1 MYVASLHVYPV
12 KGCKGIDLQHATFG
26 PRCLQHDRH
35 WIIVDAEGNKITQRE
50 EPKLALIHTSIQ
62 DDTLTLSTSDHSR
75 THIDINTIPE
85 KPKSVD
91 VWGDDSPGLV
101 ERPEASQW
109 LSDVLRQPVTLL
121 RFDESKQRPVV
132 PEWGGQTNAHIAFN
146 DCLPILITNQASLD
160 ALNDWRTE
168 QGLAPSPMDRFRPN
182 IVLTGAPAW
191 EEDTWLA
198 IASSNGVHLDITRPC
213 SRCQV
218 TNVDQQRGEREE
230 TGNLHVLSRQRN
242 FKNYLGRPG
251 VFFGVQS
258 LVQGCEGLTV
268 SVGDRFEL
276 ADHSAPLPGV
286 PRIVP

>member
-12 KGCKGIDLQHATFG
+12 KGCKGIDLQTATFG

-50 EPKLALIHTSIQ
+50 EPRLALIQTSIQ
-62 DDTLTLSTSDHSR
+62 DDTLTLSTSDHGR

-121 RFDESKQRPVV
+121 RFDEGKQRPVV
-132 PEWGGQTNAHIAFN
+132 PEWGGETKAHIAFN

-198 IASSNGVHLDITRPC
+198 IASANGVHLDITRPC

-230 TGNLHVLSRQRN
+230 TGNLHVLGKHRN

-251 VFFGVQS
+251 AFFGVQS
-258 LVQGCEGLTV
+258 LVQGCEGLTL
-268 SVGDRFEL
+268 SVGDRFEP
-276 ADHSAPLPGV
+276 ADHSAPLPGI